1 MNGKSTKEFRQKHQ
15 REVVLRWFQAHPN
28 YQREYRAK
36 QERLRAELGTALN
49 GTLPV
54 KSQKKI
60 TYSVTVTR
68 PLKPEER
75 VQRDPLKRRNHNTHA
90 TQSNIPST
98 TEDYEW

>member
-1 MNGKSTKEFRQKHQ
+1 MNGESAKEFKQQSHRAK
-15 REVVLRWFQAHPN
+15 VKAWFLNRPD
-28 YQREYRAK
+28 YQRNYTANRK
-36 QERLRAELGTALN
+36 QLRAELGTALN

-60 TYSVTVTR
+60 TYSINVTR